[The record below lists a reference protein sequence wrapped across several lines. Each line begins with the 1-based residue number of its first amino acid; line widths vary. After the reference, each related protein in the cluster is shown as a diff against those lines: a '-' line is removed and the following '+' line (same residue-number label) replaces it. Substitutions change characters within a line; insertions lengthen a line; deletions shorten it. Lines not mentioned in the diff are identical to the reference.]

1 MKLGAELE
9 ISEQLSA
16 ENFSPDEMR
25 WFCQKQL
32 KMSFPINGKTYCL
45 DLSPIPNE
53 MSICQ
58 IVFLHIYDDDKLLA
72 SNMAVKK

>member
-1 MKLGAELE
+1 MKLGAGLE
-9 ISEQLSA
+9 ISEQFSA
-16 ENFSPDEMR
+16 ENSHQMKCGG
-25 WFCQKQL
+25 FCQKQL

-72 SNMAVKK
+72 SYVAVKK